1 MQFSRLRLSGFKSFV
16 DSTEIDISSGLT
28 GVVGPNGCGK
38 SNLVEAL
45 RWVMGE
51 TSAKRMRGGEMDDI
65 IFNGTS
71 ARSSRNLAE
80 VSLLVENPDLKAPSG
95 FNDSK
100 ELHVTRRIERTKG
113 SNYKVN
119 GKDIRSR
126 DVQLLFAD
134 AGTGARSAGI
144 VSQGRIGALINAK
157 PSERRIVIE
166 EAANIRGLHTR
177 RHEAELRLKGAET
190 NLERL
195 EDILTSLQS
204 QLKGLKQQAKQAIR
218 YRTVSDQI
226 RQAESILLFSRWQ
239 SILTEKEAAEK
250 TELHASAAVNEAT
263 ELAARASTQRANIA
277 EKLPALRTQDAEAAS
292 VVQTITI
299 ALNELDGERS
309 RIDQARTEAATRLAQ
324 INDDIVR
331 EDALEKESEVAVS
344 NLIAEQAS
352 IEKSLAEEEGAQQ
365 QAASRL
371 TDINHDADLL
381 EKKVAQITEIVALN
395 EASRASLGRQIELAE
410 AKKERLFVQ
419 INDVK
424 SQRRQLDENTGS
436 AEHVGRLESALEKI
450 SHAVNESTAKLS
462 VIENDKAECGG
473 LVDEAYRVVQEVSS
487 KLTRLEAER
496 ESLSA
501 MLSANIDMDQT
512 PIVDL
517 IEVNEGYEKALSTA
531 LGDDLTAPIKTGD
544 SITGKRFWTDNTS
557 KHKGSKLPEGV
568 KALANQV
575 KVPEMLKDRLN
586 QIGIAYDAATALRL
600 QKELVQGQCLTTVDG
615 GLWRWD
621 GYVTEP
627 GIVSSAQIRIQQQN
641 RVKEIE
647 RNTEILTAEQKNA
660 SDGLIK
666 LRERLEELDAQEKNE
681 RTNYKNAY
689 EELDAARQRLS
700 AAVQEQSDWNN
711 SVSRLDE
718 TINQL
723 TMEGQEAE
731 KQKATAE
738 KEMESLGDIEN
749 LRAENAAN
757 REKLS
762 LQRAKLVDA
771 RAAYDEIVRLSR
783 DRARRL
789 EAISIE
795 HKTWLE
801 RSEQAKIRIEKLENR
816 RGFEQS
822 EIDRLE
828 KRPQEIVAQRND
840 LMDRGQIAEASR
852 REVADLLAASEVE
865 LNDADKISRQADRDL
880 AERREERIRTEAAL
894 EQVSH
899 SLETIK
905 DRIEERLECLPEQIL
920 EKAGI
925 ENSEELPD
933 LATTEARLERLT
945 RERERI
951 GPVNLR
957 AEIEMEELEKQLTT
971 MEKERD
977 DLTGAISRLRRAI
990 SSLNKE
996 GRDRLLQA
1004 FDTVNNHFKELFVRL
1019 FGGGTAHLTLVEADD
1034 PLDAGVEIMT
1044 SPPGKKLQSMSL
1056 LSGGEQALTALALV
1070 FAAFLT
1076 NPSPICVLD
1085 EVDAPLDD
1093 TNVDRFCSLLTD
1105 ICQTTQTRFL
1115 IITHH
1120 RLTMARM
1127 DRLYGVTM
1135 AEQGISQLVSVN
1147 LEGAEELREVV

>member
-16 DSTEIDISSGLT
+16 DATEIDISSGLT

-51 TSAKRMRGGEMDDI
+51 TSAKRMRGGEMDDV

-80 VSLLVENPDLKAPSG
+80 VSLLVENQDLKAPSG

-204 QLKGLKQQAKQAIR
+204 QLKGLKQQAKQAMR

-239 SILTEKEAAEK
+239 SNLTEKEAAEK
-250 TELHASAAVNEAT
+250 VELHASAAVNDAT

-277 EKLPALRTQDAEAAS
+277 EKMPALRTQDAEAAS

-309 RIDQARTEAATRLAQ
+309 RIDQARAEAATRLAQ
-324 INDDIVR
+324 INDDIIR
-331 EDALEKESEVAVS
+331 EEALEKESEVAVS

-352 IEKSLAEEEGAQQ
+352 IEKSSTEEEGAQQ

-371 TDINHDADLL
+371 AEINQDADLL
-381 EKKVAQITEIVALN
+381 EKKVAQITESVALN

-424 SQRRQLDENTGS
+424 SQRKQLDESAGS
-436 AEHVGRLESALEKI
+436 AEHIERLESALEKI
-450 SHAVNESTAKLS
+450 SQAVNESTSKLS
-462 VIENDKAECGG
+462 VIENDKAECSG
-473 LVDEAYRVVQEVSS
+473 LVDEAYRVVQEISS
-487 KLTRLEAER
+487 KLIRLEAET

-501 MLSANIDMDQT
+501 MLSANVDGDQT

-517 IEVNEGYEKALSTA
+517 IDVNEGYEKALSTA
-531 LGDDLTAPIKTGD
+531 LGDDLTAPIRTGD

-557 KHKGSKLPEGV
+557 KHRGSKLPEGV
-568 KALANQV
+568 QTMADQV
-575 KVPEMLKDRLN
+575 KVPPILKDRIN
-586 QIGIAYDAATALRL
+586 QIGIAYDAATAVRL

-647 RNTEILTAEQKNA
+647 RNTEILTAEQINA
-660 SDGLIK
+660 LDKLTK
-666 LRERLEELDAQEKNE
+666 LRERLDELDAQEKNE
-681 RTNYKNAY
+681 RINYKNAY

-718 TINQL
+718 TIKQL
-723 TMEGQEAE
+723 TTEEQEAE
-731 KQKATAE
+731 KQKATAG
-738 KEMESLGDIEN
+738 KDMESLDDIEN

-762 LQRAKLVDA
+762 LQRSKLVDA

-783 DRARRL
+783 DRTRRL
-789 EAISIE
+789 EALSIE

-801 RSEQAKIRIEKLENR
+801 RSEQAKIRIEKLESR
-816 RGFEQS
+816 KGFEQS

-828 KRPQEIVAQRND
+828 KRPQEIVAQRNN
-840 LMDRGQIAEASR
+840 LMDRGQVAEASR

-894 EQVSH
+894 EQVNH
-899 SLETIK
+899 SLKTIK

-925 ENSEELPD
+925 DKSEELPD
-933 LATTEARLERLT
+933 LTTTEARLERLT

-957 AEIEMEELEKQLTT
+957 AEIEMEELDKKLTT

-1147 LEGAEELREVV
+1147 LEGAEELRDVV

>member
-51 TSAKRMRGGEMDDI
+51 TSAKRMRGGEMDDV

-80 VSLLVENPDLKAPSG
+80 VSLLVENLDLKAPSG
-95 FNDSK
+95 FKGSK
-100 ELHVTRRIERTKG
+100 ELNVIRRIERTKG

-119 GKDIRSR
+119 GQDIRSR

-218 YRTVSDQI
+218 YRTVNDQI

-239 SILTEKEAAEK
+239 SILTEKESAEK
-250 TELHASAAVNEAT
+250 IEWQASAAVNEAT
-263 ELAARASTQRANIA
+263 ELAARASTKRANIA
-277 EKLPALRTQDAEAAS
+277 EKLPTLRTQDAEAAS

-324 INDDIVR
+324 INDDVVR
-331 EDALEKESEVAVS
+331 EGALQKESEVAVS
-344 NLIAEQAS
+344 NLIVEHTS
-352 IEKSLAEEEGAQQ
+352 IEKSLTDEEGAQQ
-365 QAASRL
+365 QAASAL
-371 TDINHDADLL
+371 AEINQEADLL
-381 EKKVAQITEIVALN
+381 ENKVAQITESVALN
-395 EASRASLGRQIELAE
+395 EASRASFGRQIELAE
-410 AKKERLFVQ
+410 AKQKRLLVQ
-419 INDVK
+419 FNDAT
-424 SQRRQLDENTGS
+424 SQRKRLDESSGS
-436 AEHVGRLESALEKI
+436 TENVEGLEGVLDEI
-450 SHAVNESTAKLS
+450 SQAVNESTSKLN

-473 LVDEAYRVVQEVSS
+473 LVDDAYQVVQEISS
-487 KLTRLEAER
+487 KLTRLEAET

-517 IEVNEGYEKALSTA
+517 IDVNEGYEKALSTA
-531 LGDDLTAPIKTGD
+531 LGDDLTAPIKTDD
-544 SITGKRFWTDNTS
+544 SITAKRFWTDNTS

-568 KALANQV
+568 EPLAVRV
-575 KVPEMLKDRLN
+575 KVPEMLKDRVK
-586 QIGIAYDAATALRL
+586 QIGIVNDAETAMRL
-600 QKELVQGQCLTTVDG
+600 QKELAHGQCLTTVDG

-647 RNTEILTAEQKNA
+647 RNTEILTAEQKKA
-660 SDGLIK
+660 SDKLIK
-666 LRERLEELDAQEKNE
+666 LREQLYELDEQEKNE

-700 AAVQEQSDWNN
+700 VAVQEQADWNN

-723 TMEGQEAE
+723 KMEGQEAE
-731 KQKATAE
+731 KQKASAE
-738 KEMESLGDIEN
+738 KEIGSLGDIEN
-749 LRAENAAN
+749 LRAENSEN
-757 REKLS
+757 RENLS
-762 LQRAKLVDA
+762 LQRSRLVDA
-771 RAAYDEIVRLSR
+771 RAAYDEIVRVSI
-783 DRARRL
+783 DRAKRL
-789 EAISIE
+789 EVISSE

-801 RSEQAKIRIEKLENR
+801 RSEQAKIRIEKLESR

-828 KRPQEIVAQRND
+828 KRPEEIVAQRNN

-865 LNDADKISRQADRDL
+865 LNDADKVSRQADRDL

-894 EQVSH
+894 EQLNR

-905 DRIEERLECLPEQIL
+905 DRIGERLECLPEQIL
-920 EKAGI
+920 EKAGM

-957 AEIEMEELEKQLTT
+957 AEIEMEELDKQLTT

-1105 ICQTTQTRFL
+1105 ICQTTKTRFL

-1147 LEGAEELREVV
+1147 LEGAEELRDVV

>member
-1 MQFSRLRLSGFKSFV
+1 M
-16 DSTEIDISSGLT
+16 
-28 GVVGPNGCGK
+28 
-38 SNLVEAL
+38 
-45 RWVMGE
+45 
-51 TSAKRMRGGEMDDI
+51 
-65 IFNGTS
+65 
-71 ARSSRNLAE
+71 
-80 VSLLVENPDLKAPSG
+80 
-95 FNDSK
+95 
-100 ELHVTRRIERTKG
+100 
-113 SNYKVN
+113 
-119 GKDIRSR
+119 
-126 DVQLLFAD
+126 
-134 AGTGARSAGI
+134 
-144 VSQGRIGALINAK
+144 
-157 PSERRIVIE
+157 
-166 EAANIRGLHTR
+166 
-177 RHEAELRLKGAET
+177 
-190 NLERL
+190 
-195 EDILTSLQS
+195 
-204 QLKGLKQQAKQAIR
+204 
-218 YRTVSDQI
+218 
-226 RQAESILLFSRWQ
+226 
-239 SILTEKEAAEK
+239 
-250 TELHASAAVNEAT
+250 
-263 ELAARASTQRANIA
+263 
-277 EKLPALRTQDAEAAS
+277 
-292 VVQTITI
+292 
-299 ALNELDGERS
+299 
-309 RIDQARTEAATRLAQ
+309 
-324 INDDIVR
+324 
-331 EDALEKESEVAVS
+331 
-344 NLIAEQAS
+344 
-352 IEKSLAEEEGAQQ
+352 
-365 QAASRL
+365 
-371 TDINHDADLL
+371 
-381 EKKVAQITEIVALN
+381 
-395 EASRASLGRQIELAE
+395 AE

-424 SQRRQLDENTGS
+424 SQRKQLDENAGS
-436 AEHVGRLESALEKI
+436 AEHVERLESALEKI
-450 SHAVNESTAKLS
+450 SQAVNESTSKLS
-462 VIENDKAECGG
+462 VIENDKAECSG
-473 LVDEAYRVVQEVSS
+473 LVDEAYRVVQEISS
-487 KLTRLEAER
+487 KLIRLEAET

-501 MLSANIDMDQT
+501 MLSANVDGDQT

-517 IEVNEGYEKALSTA
+517 IDVNEGYEKALSTA
-531 LGDDLTAPIKTGD
+531 LGDDLTAPIRTGD

-568 KALANQV
+568 QTLADQV
-575 KVPEMLKDRLN
+575 KVPPILKDRIN
-586 QIGIAYDAATALRL
+586 QIGIAYDAATAMRL

-647 RNTEILTAEQKNA
+647 RNTEILTAEQINA
-660 SDGLIK
+660 LDKLTK
-666 LRERLEELDAQEKNE
+666 LRERLDELDAQEKNE
-681 RTNYKNAY
+681 RINYKNAY

-718 TINQL
+718 TIKQL
-723 TMEGQEAE
+723 TTEEQEAE
-731 KQKATAE
+731 KQKATAG
-738 KEMESLGDIEN
+738 KDMESLDDIEN

-762 LQRAKLVDA
+762 LQRSKLVDA

-783 DRARRL
+783 DRTRRL

-801 RSEQAKIRIEKLENR
+801 RSEQAKIRIEKLESR
-816 RGFEQS
+816 KGFEQS

-840 LMDRGQIAEASR
+840 LMDRGQVAEASR
-852 REVADLLAASEVE
+852 REVADLLAASEIE

-894 EQVSH
+894 EQVNH
-899 SLETIK
+899 SLKTIK

-925 ENSEELPD
+925 DNSEELPD
-933 LATTEARLERLT
+933 LTTTEARLERLT

-957 AEIEMEELEKQLTT
+957 AEIEMEELDKQLTT

-1147 LEGAEELREVV
+1147 LEGAEELRDVV

>member
-1 MQFSRLRLSGFKSFV
+1 LSGFKSFV

-51 TSAKRMRGGEMDDI
+51 TSAKRMRGGEMDDV

-80 VSLLVENPDLKAPSG
+80 VSLLVENPDLKALSG

-100 ELHVTRRIERTKG
+100 ELFVTRRIERTKG

-204 QLKGLKQQAKQAIR
+204 QLKGLKQQAKQAMR

-239 SILTEKEAAEK
+239 SNLTEKEAAEK
-250 TELHASAAVNEAT
+250 VELQASTAVNEAT
-263 ELAARASTQRANIA
+263 ELAARASTKRANIA

-309 RIDQARTEAATRLAQ
+309 RIDQARTEAAIRLAQ

-331 EDALEKESEVAVS
+331 EDALQKESEVAVS
-344 NLIAEQAS
+344 NLIAERAF
-352 IEKSLAEEEGAQQ
+352 IEKSSTEEEGAQQ

-371 TDINHDADLL
+371 AEINQDADLL
-381 EKKVAQITEIVALN
+381 ERKVAQITESVALN

-410 AKKERLFVQ
+410 AKKERLFGQ

-424 SQRRQLDENTGS
+424 SQRKQLDENAGS
-436 AEHVGRLESALEKI
+436 AEHVERLESALEKI
-450 SHAVNESTAKLS
+450 SQAVNESTSKLS
-462 VIENDKAECGG
+462 VIENDKADCSGS
-473 LVDEAYRVVQEVSS
+473 VDEAYRVVQEISS
-487 KLTRLEAER
+487 KLTRLEAET

-501 MLSANIDMDQT
+501 MLSANMDMEQT

-517 IEVNEGYEKALSTA
+517 IDVNEGYEKALSTA
-531 LGDDLTAPIKTGD
+531 LGDDLTAPIRMGD

-568 KALANQV
+568 EALADQV
-575 KVPEMLKDRLN
+575 KVPAILEDRIN
-586 QIGIAYDAATALRL
+586 QIGIAYDAATAMRL

-647 RNTEILTAEQKNA
+647 RNTEILTAEQINA
-660 SDGLIK
+660 SDKLTK
-666 LRERLEELDAQEKNE
+666 LRERLDELDAQEKNE

-718 TINQL
+718 TIKQL

-731 KQKATAE
+731 KQKAIAGQ
-738 KEMESLGDIEN
+738 EMESLDDIEN
-749 LRAENAAN
+749 LRAENVAN

-762 LQRAKLVDA
+762 VQRSKLVDA

-789 EAISIE
+789 ETISIE

-801 RSEQAKIRIEKLENR
+801 RSEQAKIRIEKLESR
-816 RGFEQS
+816 KGSEQS

-828 KRPQEIVAQRND
+828 KRPQAIVAQRND
-840 LMDRGQIAEASR
+840 LMDRGQVAEASR

-894 EQVSH
+894 EQVNH
-899 SLETIK
+899 SLKTIK

-925 ENSEELPD
+925 DNSEELPD
-933 LATTEARLERLT
+933 LTTTEARLERLT

-957 AEIEMEELEKQLTT
+957 AEIEMEELDEQLTT

-1147 LEGAEELREVV
+1147 LEGAEELRDVV

>member
-51 TSAKRMRGGEMDDI
+51 TSAKRMRGGEMDDV

-80 VSLLVENPDLKAPSG
+80 VSLLVENPDLKALSG

-100 ELHVTRRIERTKG
+100 ELFVTRRIERTKG

-204 QLKGLKQQAKQAIR
+204 QLKGLKQQAKQAMR

-239 SILTEKEAAEK
+239 SNLTEKEAAEK
-250 TELHASAAVNEAT
+250 VELQASTAVNEAT
-263 ELAARASTQRANIA
+263 ELAARASTKRANIA

-309 RIDQARTEAATRLAQ
+309 RIDQARTEAAIRLAQ

-331 EDALEKESEVAVS
+331 EDALQKESEVAVS
-344 NLIAEQAS
+344 NLIAERAS
-352 IEKSLAEEEGAQQ
+352 IEKSSAEEEGAQQ

-371 TDINHDADLL
+371 AEINQDADLL
-381 EKKVAQITEIVALN
+381 EKKVAQITESVALN

-410 AKKERLFVQ
+410 AKKERLFGQ
-419 INDVK
+419 IKDVK
-424 SQRRQLDENTGS
+424 SQRKQLDENAGS
-436 AEHVGRLESALEKI
+436 AEHVERLESALEKI
-450 SHAVNESTAKLS
+450 SQAVNGSTSKLS
-462 VIENDKAECGG
+462 VIENDKVECSG
-473 LVDEAYRVVQEVSS
+473 LVDEAYRVVQEMSS
-487 KLTRLEAER
+487 KLTRLEAET

-501 MLSANIDMDQT
+501 MLSADVDRDQT

-517 IEVNEGYEKALSTA
+517 IDVNEGYEKALSTA
-531 LGDDLTAPIKTGD
+531 LGDDLTAPIRMGD
-544 SITGKRFWTDNTS
+544 SITGKRFWTDNRS

-568 KALANQV
+568 EALADQV
-575 KVPEMLKDRLN
+575 KVPAILEDRIN
-586 QIGIAYDAATALRL
+586 QIGIAYDAATAMRL

-647 RNTEILTAEQKNA
+647 RNTEILTAEQINA
-660 SDGLIK
+660 SDKLTK
-666 LRERLEELDAQEKNE
+666 LRERLDELDAQEKNE

-718 TINQL
+718 TIKQL

-731 KQKATAE
+731 KQKAIAGQ
-738 KEMESLGDIEN
+738 EMESLDDIEN

-762 LQRAKLVDA
+762 VQRSKLVDA
-771 RAAYDEIVRLSR
+771 RAAYDEIVRLSK

-789 EAISIE
+789 ETISIE

-801 RSEQAKIRIEKLENR
+801 RSEQAKIRIEKLESR
-816 RGFEQS
+816 KGFEQS

-840 LMDRGQIAEASR
+840 LMDRGQVAEASR

-894 EQVSH
+894 EQVNH
-899 SLETIK
+899 SLKTIK

-925 ENSEELPD
+925 DNSEKLTD
-933 LATTEARLERLT
+933 LTTTEARLERLT

-957 AEIEMEELEKQLTT
+957 AEIEMEELDKQLTT

-1147 LEGAEELREVV
+1147 LEGAEELRDVV

>member
-1 MQFSRLRLSGFKSFV
+1 
-16 DSTEIDISSGLT
+16 
-28 GVVGPNGCGK
+28 
-38 SNLVEAL
+38 
-45 RWVMGE
+45 
-51 TSAKRMRGGEMDDI
+51 
-65 IFNGTS
+65 
-71 ARSSRNLAE
+71 
-80 VSLLVENPDLKAPSG
+80 
-95 FNDSK
+95 
-100 ELHVTRRIERTKG
+100 
-113 SNYKVN
+113 
-119 GKDIRSR
+119 
-126 DVQLLFAD
+126 
-134 AGTGARSAGI
+134 
-144 VSQGRIGALINAK
+144 
-157 PSERRIVIE
+157 
-166 EAANIRGLHTR
+166 
-177 RHEAELRLKGAET
+177 
-190 NLERL
+190 
-195 EDILTSLQS
+195 
-204 QLKGLKQQAKQAIR
+204 
-218 YRTVSDQI
+218 
-226 RQAESILLFSRWQ
+226 
-239 SILTEKEAAEK
+239 
-250 TELHASAAVNEAT
+250 
-263 ELAARASTQRANIA
+263 
-277 EKLPALRTQDAEAAS
+277 
-292 VVQTITI
+292 
-299 ALNELDGERS
+299 
-309 RIDQARTEAATRLAQ
+309 
-324 INDDIVR
+324 
-331 EDALEKESEVAVS
+331 
-344 NLIAEQAS
+344 
-352 IEKSLAEEEGAQQ
+352 
-365 QAASRL
+365 
-371 TDINHDADLL
+371 
-381 EKKVAQITEIVALN
+381 
-395 EASRASLGRQIELAE
+395 
-410 AKKERLFVQ
+410 
-419 INDVK
+419 
-424 SQRRQLDENTGS
+424 
-436 AEHVGRLESALEKI
+436 
-450 SHAVNESTAKLS
+450 
-462 VIENDKAECGG
+462 
-473 LVDEAYRVVQEVSS
+473 
-487 KLTRLEAER
+487 
-496 ESLSA
+496 

-517 IEVNEGYEKALSTA
+517 IEVNDGYEKALSTA

-586 QIGIAYDAATALRL
+586 QIGIAYDAATAMRL

-738 KEMESLGDIEN
+738 KEMESLGDIED
-749 LRAENAAN
+749 LRAKNATN

>member
-1 MQFSRLRLSGFKSFV
+1 M
-16 DSTEIDISSGLT
+16 
-28 GVVGPNGCGK
+28 
-38 SNLVEAL
+38 
-45 RWVMGE
+45 
-51 TSAKRMRGGEMDDI
+51 
-65 IFNGTS
+65 
-71 ARSSRNLAE
+71 
-80 VSLLVENPDLKAPSG
+80 
-95 FNDSK
+95 
-100 ELHVTRRIERTKG
+100 
-113 SNYKVN
+113 
-119 GKDIRSR
+119 
-126 DVQLLFAD
+126 
-134 AGTGARSAGI
+134 
-144 VSQGRIGALINAK
+144 
-157 PSERRIVIE
+157 
-166 EAANIRGLHTR
+166 
-177 RHEAELRLKGAET
+177 
-190 NLERL
+190 
-195 EDILTSLQS
+195 
-204 QLKGLKQQAKQAIR
+204 
-218 YRTVSDQI
+218 
-226 RQAESILLFSRWQ
+226 
-239 SILTEKEAAEK
+239 
-250 TELHASAAVNEAT
+250 
-263 ELAARASTQRANIA
+263 
-277 EKLPALRTQDAEAAS
+277 
-292 VVQTITI
+292 
-299 ALNELDGERS
+299 
-309 RIDQARTEAATRLAQ
+309 
-324 INDDIVR
+324 
-331 EDALEKESEVAVS
+331 
-344 NLIAEQAS
+344 
-352 IEKSLAEEEGAQQ
+352 
-365 QAASRL
+365 
-371 TDINHDADLL
+371 
-381 EKKVAQITEIVALN
+381 
-395 EASRASLGRQIELAE
+395 
-410 AKKERLFVQ
+410 
-419 INDVK
+419 
-424 SQRRQLDENTGS
+424 
-436 AEHVGRLESALEKI
+436 
-450 SHAVNESTAKLS
+450 
-462 VIENDKAECGG
+462 
-473 LVDEAYRVVQEVSS
+473 
-487 KLTRLEAER
+487 
-496 ESLSA
+496 
-501 MLSANIDMDQT
+501 
-512 PIVDL
+512 
-517 IEVNEGYEKALSTA
+517 
-531 LGDDLTAPIKTGD
+531 
-544 SITGKRFWTDNTS
+544 
-557 KHKGSKLPEGV
+557 

-586 QIGIAYDAATALRL
+586 QIGIAYDAATAMRL

-749 LRAENAAN
+749 LRAENATN

-880 AERREERIRTEAAL
+880 AERREERIRTEATL

>member
-1 MQFSRLRLSGFKSFV
+1 
-16 DSTEIDISSGLT
+16 
-28 GVVGPNGCGK
+28 
-38 SNLVEAL
+38 
-45 RWVMGE
+45 
-51 TSAKRMRGGEMDDI
+51 
-65 IFNGTS
+65 
-71 ARSSRNLAE
+71 
-80 VSLLVENPDLKAPSG
+80 
-95 FNDSK
+95 
-100 ELHVTRRIERTKG
+100 
-113 SNYKVN
+113 
-119 GKDIRSR
+119 
-126 DVQLLFAD
+126 
-134 AGTGARSAGI
+134 
-144 VSQGRIGALINAK
+144 
-157 PSERRIVIE
+157 
-166 EAANIRGLHTR
+166 
-177 RHEAELRLKGAET
+177 
-190 NLERL
+190 
-195 EDILTSLQS
+195 
-204 QLKGLKQQAKQAIR
+204 
-218 YRTVSDQI
+218 
-226 RQAESILLFSRWQ
+226 
-239 SILTEKEAAEK
+239 
-250 TELHASAAVNEAT
+250 
-263 ELAARASTQRANIA
+263 
-277 EKLPALRTQDAEAAS
+277 
-292 VVQTITI
+292 
-299 ALNELDGERS
+299 
-309 RIDQARTEAATRLAQ
+309 
-324 INDDIVR
+324 
-331 EDALEKESEVAVS
+331 
-344 NLIAEQAS
+344 
-352 IEKSLAEEEGAQQ
+352 
-365 QAASRL
+365 
-371 TDINHDADLL
+371 
-381 EKKVAQITEIVALN
+381 
-395 EASRASLGRQIELAE
+395 
-410 AKKERLFVQ
+410 
-419 INDVK
+419 
-424 SQRRQLDENTGS
+424 
-436 AEHVGRLESALEKI
+436 
-450 SHAVNESTAKLS
+450 
-462 VIENDKAECGG
+462 
-473 LVDEAYRVVQEVSS
+473 
-487 KLTRLEAER
+487 
-496 ESLSA
+496 
-501 MLSANIDMDQT
+501 
-512 PIVDL
+512 
-517 IEVNEGYEKALSTA
+517 
-531 LGDDLTAPIKTGD
+531 
-544 SITGKRFWTDNTS
+544 
-557 KHKGSKLPEGV
+557 
-568 KALANQV
+568 
-575 KVPEMLKDRLN
+575 
-586 QIGIAYDAATALRL
+586 
-600 QKELVQGQCLTTVDG
+600 
-615 GLWRWD
+615 
-621 GYVTEP
+621 
-627 GIVSSAQIRIQQQN
+627 
-641 RVKEIE
+641 
-647 RNTEILTAEQKNA
+647 
-660 SDGLIK
+660 
-666 LRERLEELDAQEKNE
+666 
-681 RTNYKNAY
+681 
-689 EELDAARQRLS
+689 LS

-718 TINQL
+718 TIKQL

-731 KQKATAE
+731 KQKATAG
-738 KEMESLGDIEN
+738 KDMESLDDIEK

-762 LQRAKLVDA
+762 LQRSKLVDA

-783 DRARRL
+783 DRTRRL

-801 RSEQAKIRIEKLENR
+801 RSEQAKIRIEKLESR
-816 RGFEQS
+816 KGFEQS

-840 LMDRGQIAEASR
+840 LMDRGQVAEASR

-894 EQVSH
+894 EQVNH
-899 SLETIK
+899 SLKTIK

-925 ENSEELPD
+925 DNSEELPD
-933 LATTEARLERLT
+933 LTTTEARLERLT

-957 AEIEMEELEKQLTT
+957 AEIEMEELDEQLTT

-1147 LEGAEELREVV
+1147 LEGAEELRDVV

>member
-51 TSAKRMRGGEMDDI
+51 TSAKRMRGGEMDDV

-80 VSLLVENPDLKAPSG
+80 VSLLVENPDLKALSG

-100 ELHVTRRIERTKG
+100 ELFVTRRIERTKG

-204 QLKGLKQQAKQAIR
+204 QLKGLKQQAKQAMR

-239 SILTEKEAAEK
+239 SNLTEKEAAEK
-250 TELHASAAVNEAT
+250 VELQASTAVNEAT
-263 ELAARASTQRANIA
+263 ELAARASTKRANIA

-309 RIDQARTEAATRLAQ
+309 RIDQARTEAGIRLAQ

-331 EDALEKESEVAVS
+331 EDALQKESEVAVS
-344 NLIAEQAS
+344 NLIAERAF
-352 IEKSLAEEEGAQQ
+352 IEKSSTEEEGAQQ

-371 TDINHDADLL
+371 AEINQDADLL
-381 EKKVAQITEIVALN
+381 ERKVAQITESVALN

-410 AKKERLFVQ
+410 AKKERLFGQ

-424 SQRRQLDENTGS
+424 SQRKQLDENAGS
-436 AEHVGRLESALEKI
+436 AEHVERLESALEKI
-450 SHAVNESTAKLS
+450 SQAVNESTSKLS
-462 VIENDKAECGG
+462 VIENDKAECSG
-473 LVDEAYRVVQEVSS
+473 LVDEAYRVVQEISS
-487 KLTRLEAER
+487 KLTRLEAET

-501 MLSANIDMDQT
+501 MLSANMDMEQT

-517 IEVNEGYEKALSTA
+517 IDVNEGYEKALSTA
-531 LGDDLTAPIKTGD
+531 LGDDLTAPIRMGD

-568 KALANQV
+568 EALADQV
-575 KVPEMLKDRLN
+575 KVPAILEDRIT
-586 QIGIAYDAATALRL
+586 QIGIAYDAATAMRL

-647 RNTEILTAEQKNA
+647 RNTEILTAEQINA
-660 SDGLIK
+660 SDKLTK
-666 LRERLEELDAQEKNE
+666 LRERLDELDAQEKNE

-718 TINQL
+718 TIKQL

-731 KQKATAE
+731 KQKAIAGQ
-738 KEMESLGDIEN
+738 EMESLDDIEN
-749 LRAENAAN
+749 LRAENVAN

-762 LQRAKLVDA
+762 VQRSKLVDA

-789 EAISIE
+789 ETISIE

-801 RSEQAKIRIEKLENR
+801 RSEQAKIRIEKLESR
-816 RGFEQS
+816 KGFEQS

-828 KRPQEIVAQRND
+828 KRPQEIVTQRND
-840 LMDRGQIAEASR
+840 LMDRGQVAEASR

-894 EQVSH
+894 EQVNQ

-905 DRIEERLECLPEQIL
+905 NRIEERLECLPEQIL

-925 ENSEELPD
+925 DNSEELPD
-933 LATTEARLERLT
+933 LTTTEARLERLT

-957 AEIEMEELEKQLTT
+957 AEIEMEELDKQLTT

-1147 LEGAEELREVV
+1147 LEGAEELRDVV

>member
-51 TSAKRMRGGEMDDI
+51 TSAKRMRGGEMDDV

-80 VSLLVENPDLKAPSG
+80 VSLFVENPELKAPSG

-100 ELHVTRRIERTKG
+100 ELLVTRRIERTKG

-166 EAANIRGLHTR
+166 EAANIRGLYTR

-195 EDILTSLQS
+195 EDILMSLQS

-239 SILTEKEAAEK
+239 SNLIEKEASEK
-250 TELHASAAVNEAT
+250 IELQASAAVNEAT
-263 ELAARASTQRANIA
+263 ELAARASTKRANIS

-331 EDALEKESEVAVS
+331 EDALEKESELAVS
-344 NLIAEQAS
+344 NLMAEHAS
-352 IEKSLAEEEGAQQ
+352 IEKSSAEEEGAQQ

-371 TDINHDADLL
+371 AEINQDADLL
-381 EKKVAQITEIVALN
+381 EKKVAQITESVALN

-419 INDVK
+419 ISDVK
-424 SQRRQLDENTGS
+424 SQREQLDENAGS
-436 AEHVGRLESALEKI
+436 AGHVERLESALEKI
-450 SHAVNESTAKLS
+450 SQAVNESTSKLS
-462 VIENDKAECGG
+462 VIENDKAHCGE
-473 LVDEAYRVVQEVSS
+473 LVGEAYRVVQDISS
-487 KLTRLEAER
+487 KLARLEAEK

-501 MLSANIDMDQT
+501 MLSANIDMDHT

-517 IEVNEGYEKALSTA
+517 IDVNEGYEKALSTA

-544 SITGKRFWTDNTS
+544 LVTGKRFWTNNKS

-568 KALANQV
+568 EALANQV
-575 KVPEMLKDRLN
+575 KVPEMLKDRID
-586 QIGIAYDAATALRL
+586 QIGIAYDAETAIRL

-627 GIVSSAQIRIQQQN
+627 GIASSAQIRIQQQN

-647 RNTEILTAEQKNA
+647 RNTEILTSEQKNS
-660 SDGLIK
+660 SDELKK
-666 LRERLEELDAQEKNE
+666 LRERLDELDTQEKNE

-700 AAVQEQSDWNN
+700 LAVQEQSDWNN
-711 SVSRLDE
+711 SVNRLDE
-718 TINQL
+718 IIKQL
-723 TMEGQEAE
+723 TIEGQEAD
-731 KQKATAE
+731 KQKSTAG
-738 KEMESLGDIEN
+738 KELESLSDIEN

-762 LQRAKLVDA
+762 LQRSKLVDA
-771 RAAYDEIVRLSR
+771 RAAYDEIVRVSR

-801 RSEQAKIRIEKLENR
+801 RSEQAKIRIEKLESR

-840 LMDRGQIAEASR
+840 LMDRGQVAEAAR
-852 REVADLLAASEVE
+852 REVADLLATSEVE

-894 EQVSH
+894 EKVNQ
-899 SLETIK
+899 SLEIIK
-905 DRIEERLECLPEQIL
+905 NRIEERLECLPEQIL

-925 ENSEELPD
+925 ESSEELPD
-933 LATTEARLERLT
+933 LTTTEARLERLT

-957 AEIEMEELEKQLTT
+957 AEIEMEELDKQLTT

-1076 NPSPICVLD
+1076 NPAPICVLD

-1147 LEGAEELREVV
+1147 LEGAEELRDVV